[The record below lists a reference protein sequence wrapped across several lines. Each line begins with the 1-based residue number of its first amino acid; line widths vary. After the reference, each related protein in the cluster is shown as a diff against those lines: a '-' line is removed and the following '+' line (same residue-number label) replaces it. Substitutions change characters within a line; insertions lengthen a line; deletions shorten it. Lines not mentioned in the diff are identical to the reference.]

1 MKNQFFKWNPSDEQP
16 EDEDDNMGK
25 WEGFSDGEI

>member
-1 MKNQFFKWNPSDEQP
+1 MKNQILTWNPSDEQP
-16 EDEDDNMGK
+16 EDEDIDLGM